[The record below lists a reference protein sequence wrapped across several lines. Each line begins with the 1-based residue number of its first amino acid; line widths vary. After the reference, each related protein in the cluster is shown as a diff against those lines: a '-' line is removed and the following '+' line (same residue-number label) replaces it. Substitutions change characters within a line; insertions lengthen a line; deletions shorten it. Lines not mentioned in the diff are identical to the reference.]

1 MGRYLLLDIGAGTL
15 DMLCYDTDH
24 DLHYKAVV
32 RSPVRVLA
40 DEIRQTR
47 GNLVVTGCEM
57 GGGPVS
63 QALIDR
69 AKTADVRMSAPA
81 AATIHHDMQRVAAH
95 GIRVV
100 DAAEAEALKS
110 DSRFHHIRTGDLQPD
125 RLQRLVQGFG
135 VPFEFDAVAVC
146 AQDHGVAPPG
156 VSHLDFRHRMFTA
169 ALADNPV
176 PETLLYR
183 SDQVPAEMNRLSA
196 IANDARALPTDR
208 VYVMDSGMAAILGA
222 SMDVLAA
229 DRRRILVLDI
239 ATSHTVGAAVE
250 AWRAVRLFRVSHH
263 GHHCCAAG
271 PVAHGPGRRQAL
283 PSSDFRSRR
292 TRCLQP
298 PSLRLRRRRADP
310 GHRPPAA
317 TGPGIKA
324 AHHLRRSLGR
334 QHDDRNGGPDGG
346 REAAGRAAA
355 DQLPVTD
362 VSKGQAVSVK

>member
-40 DEIRQTR
+40 EEIRQTR

-69 AKTADVRMSAPA
+69 AKTADVRMSEPA
-81 AATIHHDMQRVAAH
+81 AATIHHDMRRVAAH

-110 DSRFHHIRTGDLQPD
+110 DSRFHHIRTADLQPE

-135 VPFEFDAVAVC
+135 IHFEFDAVAVC
-146 AQDHGVAPPG
+146 AQDHGAAPPG

-169 ALADNPV
+169 ALANNPV

-196 IANDARALPTDR
+196 IANDAKALTTDR

-222 SMDVLAA
+222 SMDVLAV
-229 DRRRILVLDI
+229 DRRRILVLDV

-250 AWRAVRLFRVSHH
+250 EGMLCGFFEYHTTDITASRLDRLLTDLADGKLSHPRILAQGGH
-263 GHHCCAAG
+263 GAY
-271 PVAHGPGRRQAL
+271 
-283 PSSDFRSRR
+283 SRR
-292 TRCLQP
+292 AFGYDGVELI
-298 PSLRLRRRRADP
+298 L
-310 GHRPPAA
+310 A
-317 TGPGIKA
+317 TGPRRRLA
-324 AHHLRRSLGR
+324 LESHLPITFGAPWGDNMMTGTVGLMEAVRR
-334 QHDDRNGGPDGG
+334 
-346 REAAGRAAA
+346 REG
-355 DQLPVTD
+355 LPPINYL
-362 VSKGQAVSVK
+362 

>member
-40 DEIRQTR
+40 DEIRQTP

-69 AKTADVRMSAPA
+69 AKTAEVIMSAPS
-81 AATIHHDMQRVAAH
+81 AATIHHDVQRVVAH

-100 DAAEAEALKS
+100 DAAEAEALKR
-110 DSRFHHIRTGDLQPD
+110 DSRFHHIRTADLQPD
-125 RLQRLVQGFG
+125 RLQRLVLGFG
-135 VPFEFDAVAVC
+135 VPFAFDAVAVC
-146 AQDHGVAPPG
+146 AQDHGVSPPG

-169 ALADNPV
+169 ALAEHPV

-183 SDQVPAEMNRLSA
+183 SDQVPTEMNRLSA
-196 IANDARALPTDR
+196 IADDAKALATDR

-222 SMDVLAA
+222 SMDVLTG
-229 DRRRILVLDI
+229 DLRRLLVLDV

-250 AWRAVRLFRVSHH
+250 GGMLCGFFEYHTADITAARLDRLLRDLADGRLSHRRILEAGGH
-263 GHHCCAAG
+263 GAYN
-271 PVAHGPGRRQAL
+271 
-283 PSSDFRSRR
+283 
-292 TRCLQP
+292 
-298 PSLRLRRRRADP
+298 RRALGYD
-310 GHRPPAA
+310 AVELILA
-317 TGPGIKA
+317 TGP
-324 AHHLRRSLGR
+324 RRRLALESTLPITFGAPWGDNMMTGTVGLMEAVR
-334 QHDDRNGGPDGG
+334 R
-346 REAAGRAAA
+346 REG
-355 DQLPVTD
+355 LPPIIYL
-362 VSKGQAVSVK
+362 